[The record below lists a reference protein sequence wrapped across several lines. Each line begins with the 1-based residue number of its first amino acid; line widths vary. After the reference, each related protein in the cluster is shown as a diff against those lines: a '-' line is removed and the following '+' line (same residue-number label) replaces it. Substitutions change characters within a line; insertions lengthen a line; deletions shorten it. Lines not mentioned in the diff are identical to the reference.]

1 MSSIQLVAATA
12 FRLHEEGRI
21 SQEELMCVVKRCL
34 NATALDNGYAN
45 THGMPFPEV
54 GTLGTLKIRSQR

>member
-21 SQEELMCVVKRCL
+21 TKEELMRVVKRCI
-34 NATALDNGYAN
+34 NATAIDNGYVEA
-45 THGMPFPEV
+45 HGMPFPEENP
-54 GTLGTLKIRSQR
+54 LKMRMNR